1 MTVANDISVPDRVQ
15 SANKTSTFPAK
26 SVLLGFLTSA
36 IVVFC
41 VFPFLLVLAISFGRK
56 VDGAAWVWDFTLE
69 NYQRFFV
76 GVLWPQEV
84 TFLYLQ
90 QLYYSFYF
98 AVIASLLAVV
108 TALPFTLALTRLSR
122 RAQAIWLVFILSS
135 LSLSEM
141 RSYLLG
147 CA

>member
-76 GVLWPQEV
+76 GVLWPQE
-84 TFLYLQ
+84 
-90 QLYYSFYF
+90 
-98 AVIASLLAVV
+98 
-108 TALPFTLALTRLSR
+108 
-122 RAQAIWLVFILSS
+122 
-135 LSLSEM
+135 M
-141 RSYLLG
+141 
-147 CA
+147 